1 MQFCF
6 CMSVVKVLG
15 GFVPLRGVQAV
26 YSYLLFWGHVA
37 SRWICL
43 IFCDV
48 LVSKWRGKLPVWFSP
63 PFPFPSP
70 LPFLPVLP
78 LEVRP
83 LNPARSLGER
93 CRLPQRGLGRSL
105 SRNRTWCIL
114 AYLLATVVII
124 FLIINLPDFVQAYR
138 YDSSREG
145 SDGMIF
151 TRPRKCRYGIPS
163 HTVRL
168 RAWWRWL

>member
-1 MQFCF
+1 
-6 CMSVVKVLG
+6 
-15 GFVPLRGVQAV
+15 
-26 YSYLLFWGHVA
+26 
-37 SRWICL
+37 
-43 IFCDV
+43 
-48 LVSKWRGKLPVWFSP
+48 LPVWFSP
-63 PFPFPSP
+63 PFPSP

-124 FLIINLPDFVQAYR
+124 FLIINLPDFVQAFLPVQESAGMAYR
-138 YDSSREG
+138 LIL
-145 SDGMIF
+145 SDFEPGDVGF
-151 TRPRKCRYGIPS
+151 SQCVTQCYVSCCHRSPHVYVHFLP
-163 HTVRL
+163 HTVLLAVIYTVASMRVQL
-168 RAWWRWL
+168 WRGRGRHQGAATRNKRESRFYWTTTLAI